1 MRKNNNDSLT
11 THFAKSTHLPAQTLI
26 FDLHICQTRD
36 WLTSGLHKIT
46 ILTNNELIVMSER
59 REFFVLRFWVLE
71 MKSGSFISRRA
82 DTKFTIFFFSFLAE
96 GFNTYSYFYAHKL

>member
-1 MRKNNNDSLT
+1 
-11 THFAKSTHLPAQTLI
+11 
-26 FDLHICQTRD
+26 
-36 WLTSGLHKIT
+36 
-46 ILTNNELIVMSER
+46 MSER

-71 MKSGSFISRRA
+71 MKSVSFISRHA